1 MTRAAIYARFSTERQ
16 SESSTEDQARVCR
29 ARALELE
36 LEVERLVDAIAAV
49 GVSPALAE
57 RLKKAEAALVALDEP
72 QARAAPADVC
82 RDLRTRLR
90 AVALDLASA
99 LARDVGRAREILRGL
114 LGEIRLEP
122 EGPAVYAEIE
132 SAAEGLV
139 VAAGGASM
147 GRVAGGRNLTRLR
160 VR

>member
-1 MTRAAIYARFSTERQ
+1 M
-16 SESSTEDQARVCR
+16 
-29 ARALELE
+29 
-36 LEVERLVDAIAAV
+36 
-49 GVSPALAE
+49 
-57 RLKKAEAALVALDEP
+57 ALDEP